1 MTRPKILI
9 TDGLEE
15 AGLTILADAA
25 DVRDC
30 TGIPA
35 GDLPAELTDADALI
49 VRSRTKLTAAVLE
62 TAPRLK
68 VIGRAGIGVDTI
80 DLDSARARGIV
91 VVNTPVATT
100 TAVAEYA
107 MTLILA
113 LARHITTADS
123 SMKQG
128 EWLKNDLMG
137 VELAGRTLG
146 IVGVGRIGLAVARRA
161 SSFHIKII
169 GYDPH
174 TQPEEL
180 RAANVEPVEMEELIS
195 RSDIISLHVPL
206 TPQTNG
212 MIDSSAFARMKPG
225 ALLIST
231 SRGGVIDE
239 DALLQALES
248 GQIGGAALDVFRTEP
263 PGQTA
268 LVEHPKVIAT
278 PHIAAQTA
286 EAQDRAAVDVA
297 TEVLNALQDKPLRWR
312 VV

>member
-1 MTRPKILI
+1 
-9 TDGLEE
+9 
-15 AGLTILADAA
+15 
-25 DVRDC
+25 
-30 TGIPA
+30 
-35 GDLPAELTDADALI
+35 
-49 VRSRTKLTAAVLE
+49 
-62 TAPRLK
+62 
-68 VIGRAGIGVDTI
+68 
-80 DLDSARARGIV
+80 
-91 VVNTPVATT
+91 
-100 TAVAEYA
+100 
-107 MTLILA
+107 
-113 LARHITTADS
+113 
-123 SMKQG
+123 
-128 EWLKNDLMG
+128 
-137 VELAGRTLG
+137 
-146 IVGVGRIGLAVARRA
+146 
-161 SSFHIKII
+161 
-169 GYDPH
+169 
-174 TQPEEL
+174 
-180 RAANVEPVEMEELIS
+180 
-195 RSDIISLHVPL
+195 
-206 TPQTNG
+206 